1 MRCKVQEE
9 TIDPSRYLG
18 MAVRWWWV
26 LLLSPIVGGLLAY
39 FLAYSQFTN
48 QESVY
53 EARATILVQQ
63 TQSSFLPNLTD
74 MQTSQRLAAT
84 YRRLITTQPVLEEVA
99 YEVANQIDITYTPEK
114 IRGLFQADVVSGTQ
128 LMEITAQN
136 TDPAA
141 AQLIAQ
147 TVAEV
152 FIDQIQQ
159 SRLFEIAKLQAAAEA
174 QGLSNPSLLLDAQLS
189 ALGSLTIV
197 DPAIFPRFPLALE
210 NRMTSYIVAGVV
222 LGILLAILVIYA
234 LEYIGDKIR
243 SVDEMEKIFKLIN
256 LGTVLHWDSK
266 KISSDQVLLTAY
278 PRSGYAEMFRQIR
291 ANFLFAVAARPG
303 KIFMITSSVPS
314 EGKTTVLVN
323 LGVALAM
330 GGRKVVLVDS
340 DLRRPTLHKHFG
352 VSNQK
357 GLSTLLSNPE
367 VSQSSVIQ
375 EISLEE
381 TSIAILPSGPIPP
394 NPAELLDS
402 KNMHN
407 FLEKLK
413 EHYELVLLDSPPV
426 GVVADAKVIAS
437 QTDGVILLAVLGQT
451 KIAALKESIKGIN
464 SAGAT
469 IRGIVLNKMRLPR
482 VRYPYRYSHY
492 YYYRSGYS
500 EDEDAQSTSNE
511 GFGGSRYGWT
521 LAAPLHFLR
530 KLVARKR

>member
-1 MRCKVQEE
+1 MSEVQEE
-9 TIDPSRYLG
+9 AIDPSRYLG
-18 MAVRWWWV
+18 VAVRWWWV
-26 LLLSPIVGGLLAY
+26 LLLGPIVGGLLAY
-39 FLAYSQFTN
+39 SLANSQFAN

-84 YRRLITTQPVLEEVA
+84 YRRLITTRPVLEEVA
-99 YEVANQIDITYTPEK
+99 QEVADQIDITYTPEE

-136 TDPAA
+136 TDPEA

-152 FIDQIQQ
+152 FIDQTQQ

-174 QGLSNPSLLLDAQLS
+174 QGLSNPSLLLNAQLS

-197 DPAIFPRFPLALE
+197 DPAIVPRFPLELE
-210 NRMTSYIVAGVV
+210 NRTTSYIAAGLA
-222 LGILLAILVIYA
+222 LGILLAILAIYT

-243 SVDEMEKIFKLIN
+243 SVDEVERIFKLTN
-256 LGTVLHWDSK
+256 LGVVLRWNSK
-266 KISSDQVLLTAY
+266 NVSPDHVIVTAQ

-303 KIFMITSSVPS
+303 KLFMITSSEPS
-314 EGKTTVLVN
+314 EGKTTVLAN

-340 DLRRPTLHKHFG
+340 DLRRPALHKYFG
-352 VSNQK
+352 IGNQR
-357 GLSTLLSNPE
+357 GLSTLLRDPGT
-367 VSQSSVIQ
+367 SQSSVIQ
-375 EISLEE
+375 EISLGE

-402 KNMHN
+402 KNMQDS
-407 FLEKLK
+407 LEKLK
-413 EHYELVLLDSPPV
+413 EQYELVLLDSPPV
-426 GVVADAKVIAS
+426 GAVVDAKVIAS

-451 KIAALKESIKGIN
+451 KTAALKESIKGIN
-464 SAGAT
+464 SAGAA
-469 IRGIVLNKMRLPR
+469 IRGIVLNKVRLPT

-492 YYYRSGYS
+492 YYYRSRYGEE
-500 EDEDAQSTSNE
+500 EDTQSTSNGE
-511 GFGGSRYGWT
+511 SGGFRKGWT